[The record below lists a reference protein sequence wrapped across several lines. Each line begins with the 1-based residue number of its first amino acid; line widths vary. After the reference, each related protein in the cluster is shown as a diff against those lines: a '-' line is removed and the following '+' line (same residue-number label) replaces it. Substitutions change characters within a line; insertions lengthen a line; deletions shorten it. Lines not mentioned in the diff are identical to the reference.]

1 MKELLVPVCLLFQG
15 HTPPLCI
22 SLSLSKSFGLFPLL
36 ICWFY
41 ILQLQ
46 NFSVGEFVGF
56 AAEGHTILEF
66 CLISSPLKEA
76 FPELFNIAQIR
87 NASLADLLR
96 LSNGV
101 IHCNLTFAQS
111 VQDWELESLSAFMEL
126 LYSNS
131 VGGSGVDTICWRP
144 TKGQQFTVGTYFRSL
159 SDSVDVSFPWR
170 IIWRSRVPPR
180 VSFYV
185 WTEALGKILTIDNLW
200 RRHTVVIDWCCI
212 YKDSGESVD
221 HFIASLP
228 YS

>member
-1 MKELLVPVCLLFQG
+1 MVSFSFSLINSIP
-15 HTPPLCI
+15 
-22 SLSLSKSFGLFPLL
+22 LSLYSHNIGSNERTFGASVSTISRAYTSIMYLTVSIQIFWPFSSL

-87 NASLADLLR
+87 HALVADLLW

-111 VQDWELESLSAFMEL
+111 VQD
-126 LYSNS
+126 
-131 VGGSGVDTICWRP
+131 
-144 TKGQQFTVGTYFRSL
+144 
-159 SDSVDVSFPWR
+159 
-170 IIWRSRVPPR
+170 
-180 VSFYV
+180 
-185 WTEALGKILTIDNLW
+185 
-200 RRHTVVIDWCCI
+200 
-212 YKDSGESVD
+212 
-221 HFIASLP
+221 
-228 YS
+228 

>member
-1 MKELLVPVCLLFQG
+1 
-15 HTPPLCI
+15 
-22 SLSLSKSFGLFPLL
+22 
-36 ICWFY
+36 
-41 ILQLQ
+41 
-46 NFSVGEFVGF
+46 
-56 AAEGHTILEF
+56 
-66 CLISSPLKEA
+66 
-76 FPELFNIAQIR
+76 
-87 NASLADLLR
+87 
-96 LSNGV
+96 
-101 IHCNLTFAQS
+101 
-111 VQDWELESLSAFMEL
+111 MEL

-170 IIWRSRVPPR
+170 IIWRSRMPPR